1 MTREQFIGML
11 RSPAVIDLNRVRD
24 LEDITVQFPYFQ
36 NAHLLLARQYYGHEN
51 IRYDSHLK
59 KASAYA
65 PDRRVLYNL
74 IHLPATDVVH
84 MEAVKSETSVLE
96 IQPETVIAEI
106 TRYVAPEEHPIP
118 VEPLA
123 KIFQPEIREEEKA
136 ISEPETTPLPVT
148 AIDNTEVDPRAII
161 EQRLREIERQYLTV
175 GSVAPK
181 EDPKE
186 ILRPAIEDAKP
197 ISEKPVEEMPAAQP
211 PVGNVSQP
219 NQSSDMKMSFA
230 DWLKMKSVPV
240 APASD
245 PKNYFGEVA
254 APKPQVPE
262 KIQTEKSAETTKRPT
277 SLHTEQIIEKFIQE
291 EPRIE
296 PSKSEFYSPGNM
308 ARKSLIEHD
317 DLISETLAGIYAR
330 QGNKQ
335 KAIDMYLK
343 LSLKFPEKSAY
354 FATLIKNLEEE
365 N

>member
-11 RSPAVIDLNRVRD
+11 KSPAVIDLNKVRD
-24 LEDITVQFPYFQ
+24 LEDITAQFPYFQ

-84 MEAVKSETSVLE
+84 MQVVKEETVAATVSEPVAETVFPHEIPSQETSDVAAVHSADVSE
-96 IQPETVIAEI
+96 AKETV
-106 TRYVAPEEHPIP
+106 
-118 VEPLA
+118 
-123 KIFQPEIREEEKA
+123 
-136 ISEPETTPLPVT
+136 TT
-148 AIDNTEVDPRAII
+148 TEVTVSAGHETEENDTDPRAII
-161 EQRLREIERQYLTV
+161 EQRLREIERQYLRA
-175 GSVAPK
+175 GAAPSD
-181 EDPKE
+181 EVPTE
-186 ILRPAIEDAKP
+186 VIVPAP
-197 ISEKPVEEMPAAQP
+197 EKVTETPTAAETPAPAASALP
-211 PVGNVSQP
+211 PVIQTPVK
-219 NQSSDMKMSFA
+219 SDSTKMSFA
-230 DWLKMKSVPV
+230 DWLKVKSVPV

-245 PKNYFGEVA
+245 PKNYFGEKVTRTPEPPKEVPA
-254 APKPQVPE
+254 SPPPAP
-262 KIQTEKSAETTKRPT
+262 AKRPS
-277 SLHTEQIIEKFIQE
+277 SLHTDKIIEKFIQE

-335 KAIDMYLK
+335 RATDMYLK

-354 FATLIKNLEEE
+354 FAALIKNLETEE
-365 N
+365 